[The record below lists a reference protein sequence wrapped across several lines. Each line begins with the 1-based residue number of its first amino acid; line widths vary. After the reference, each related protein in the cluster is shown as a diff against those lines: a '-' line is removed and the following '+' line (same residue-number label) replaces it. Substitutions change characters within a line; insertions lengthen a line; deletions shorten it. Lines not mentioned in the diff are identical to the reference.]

1 MMKSANLFTASFY
14 IVAST
19 GTYTG
24 TGMSNSPKEAMSQAE
39 SRAHEALCIGDRKV
53 GYCSGIAVDGWRMY
67 RGNKLIGRADN
78 F

>member
-1 MMKSANLFTASFY
+1 MMKSANVFTASFY

-24 TGMSNSPKEAMSQAE
+24 TGINKSPKAAMRLAE
-39 SRAHEALCIGDRKV
+39 NAAYLALCEGDRKAN
-53 GYCSGIAVDGWRMY
+53 YCSGIAVEGWRMW
-67 RGNKLIGRADN
+67 RGATLLGRADN